1 MYVFTYIVDTL
12 MCIHTVSILD
22 DLPSDVVLSAGDD
35 VPPLLG
41 EGVSTVEVVVAVF
54 EELTMVVGD
63 EVSMKQ
69 THNDKQFNILH

>member
-1 MYVFTYIVDTL
+1 MY
-12 MCIHTVSILD
+12 TVLLLD

-41 EGVSTVEVVVAVF
+41 EGVPIVDVVVAVF

-63 EVSMKQ
+63 EWPMK
-69 THNDKQFNILH
+69 